1 MLTFSVNEVDT
12 LQMLRVEKAISDN
25 INYFKKFNGFRWE
38 EAVNKTFM
46 TAVQHAKSEYESLD
60 PYIKNLARNI
70 LKEQEKEIKALRL
83 LVELAEECDFGFDQF
98 QDEYERY
105 KDELENMKYID
116 EMIYVAKRMLEDREM
131 VKCNDKD

>member
-1 MLTFSVNEVDT
+1 MTIEREKIINGVAAHVDPGIPCEDCPYWQFNPDCYGML
-12 LQMLRVEKAISDN
+12 
-25 INYFKKFNGFRWE
+25 FRDAAE
-38 EAVNKTFM
+38 
-46 TAVQHAKSEYESLD
+46 L
-60 PYIKNLARNI
+60 